1 MHELSGG
8 DIDQNLSSVAHL
20 QVVVLEP
27 GLDREERLLVQLDR
41 NRKVVVFAHRISEF
55 VKQLEGVH
63 VVKVL
68 LESTLRLLN
77 QLVSLCLLLEAQ
89 IEVD

>member
-1 MHELSGG
+1 LHELSGG